1 MDKARTRELRR
12 GLLALYKSS
21 WAAELY
27 TRIKLVLLPLGEIAE
42 QLPKQ
47 GMILDMG
54 CGFGYVAN
62 YLNLDSPQRVIVAND
77 PAASRIASAQRTVG
91 SRRNIE
97 FHAIDSRDIER
108 SDFDGASVVDVL
120 HHVPYDQQQALID
133 DLYRKLKPGGVLVF
147 RETDKRPALR
157 YYLFNCALERLLYAG
172 QEKTRFR
179 PMRDWVDMLQ
189 RPGFRIE
196 QVVPNTWWFPYT
208 TCLFLCRKPHDD

>member
-1 MDKARTRELRR
+1 MDKARARELRR
-12 GLLALYKSS
+12 SLLALYTSS

-27 TRIKLVLLPLGEIAE
+27 TRIKIVLLPLGEIAE
-42 QLPKQ
+42 RLPKQ
-47 GMILDMG
+47 GLILDMG

-77 PAASRIASAQRTVG
+77 LAASRIASAQRTVG

-108 SDFDGASVVDVL
+108 ADFEGASVVDVL
-120 HHVPYDQQQALID
+120 HHVPYDQQQPLID

-147 RETDKRPALR
+147 RETDKRLALR
-157 YYLFNCALERLLYAG
+157 YYLFNCALEWLLYAG

-208 TCLFLCRKPHDD
+208 TCLFLCRKPHHD